1 MRNIVGHPRR
11 VKGPALRATIPGV
24 DALHT
29 PRLILEPMTLAL
41 VEAVFRA
48 DRAALES
55 IAGAKIPHAWPGRVL
70 VERAFSA
77 SLEAIRADPET
88 RLWGDR
94 LMITKEGPERLVIGS
109 IVFHGKPGGTGIA
122 EVGYGVE
129 ESWQGKGVATEGTR
143 AAVEWA
149 LAQPGVDVVAATT
162 PPWHAASIRVLEK
175 SGLIRIGTEDHET
188 LGEVLRFQRRR

>member
-1 MRNIVGHPRR
+1 ME
-11 VKGPALRATIPGV
+11 AL
-24 DALHT
+24 LT

-48 DRAALES
+48 DREALEA
-55 IAGAKIPHAWPGRVL
+55 IAGAKIPAAWPGRVL

-77 SLEAIRADPET
+77 SLEAIRADPGT

-94 LMITKEGPERLVIGS
+94 LMITREGNERLVIGS
-109 IVFHGKPGGTGIA
+109 IVFHGRPGETGVA

-149 LAQPGVDVVAATT
+149 LAQPGVRVVAATT
-162 PPWHAASIRVLEK
+162 PPWHTASIRVLEK
-175 SGLIRIGTEDHET
+175 SGLIRIGTEEHEA
-188 LGEVLRFQRRR
+188 LGEVLRFERRRLEL

>member
-1 MRNIVGHPRR
+1 VE
-11 VKGPALRATIPGV
+11 
-24 DALHT
+24 ALHT

-41 VEAVFRA
+41 VEAVFRG
-48 DRAALES
+48 DREELEA
-55 IAGAKIPHAWPGRVL
+55 IAGAKIPAAWPGRVL

-77 SLEAIRADPET
+77 SLEAIRRDPET

-94 LMITKEGPERLVIGS
+94 LMIARSDVTGATRHERLVIGS
-109 IVFHGKPGGTGIA
+109 IVFHGRPGESGIA

-149 LAQPGVDVVAATT
+149 LAQPGVQAVAATT

-175 SGLIRIGTEDHET
+175 SGLVRIGTEEHEA
-188 LGEVLRFQRRR
+188 LGEVLRFERRR